1 MKYISLFSGIGG
13 FEQAIH
19 KIYPNAECLG
29 YSEIKPAA
37 ITVYNHHY
45 PTHKN
50 LGDISKITTKTLK
63 SLGKCDLLVGGF
75 PCTNLSSMAN
85 FHGGNKGLEGDQ
97 SKLFY
102 EMLRI
107 IKITRPKYI
116 IIENNASMSKSNQEI
131 VTSELRKIKL
141 HSSFSTHSSFSD
153 TLVMTPLN
161 AANFSA
167 QTRKRL
173 FWTNFP
179 ITPCTAGS
187 FVAPVL
193 DDILQPVEQIPKRY
207 FISDLQINNT
217 LNKIISNRS
226 GPGKIIIAE
235 KCTGAQETNHAK
247 APASPDAHSPHSVP
261 CWTFKSIQKK
271 PKQITRFQMG
281 HHSDNG
287 DIDHIPYTYPI
298 GKSRPL
304 CSTRGVVIH
313 RIKDSDGK
321 IGNKFYIRIFTIPER
336 CRLFGFPE
344 NYVDCLSSEN
354 SKVNVLGNSVVV
366 PLITHIVNC
375 IP

>member
-29 YSEIKPAA
+29 YSEIKPVA

-45 PTHKN
+45 TTHKN

-85 FHGGNKGLEGDQ
+85 FHGGNKGLEGHQ

-107 IKITRPKYI
+107 IKITKPKYI
-116 IIENNASMSKSNQEI
+116 IIENNASMSKSNQEM
-131 VTSELRKIKL
+131 VTAELNKIKP
-141 HSSFSTHSSFSD
+141 SSSI
-153 TLVMTPLN
+153 VMTPLN
-161 AANFSA
+161 ASDFSA

-179 ITPCTAGS
+179 IRQNTSKQRVPL
-187 FVAPVL
+187 L
-193 DDILQPVEQIPKRY
+193 DEILQPIEEIPKRY

-235 KCTGAQETNHAK
+235 KCTGKQ
-247 APASPDAHSPHSVP
+247 SPSSPEVP
-261 CWTFKSIQKK
+261 CWTFKTIQRKA
-271 PKQITRFQMG
+271 KQISRFQMG

-313 RIKDSDGK
+313 RIKDSDGQM
-321 IGNKFYIRIFTIPER
+321 GNEFYIRIFTIPER

-366 PLITHIVNC
+366 PVITHIVNC

>member
-13 FEQAIH
+13 FEKAIH
-19 KIYPNAECLG
+19 NVYPDAKCLG

-116 IIENNASMSKSNQEI
+116 IIENNASMSKSNQEM
-131 VTSELRKIKL
+131 VTAELNKIKWS
-141 HSSFSTHSSFSD
+141 SSFSASSSFRASSRFSASI
-153 TLVMTPLN
+153 VMTPLN
-161 AANFSA
+161 ASNFSA

-179 ITPCTAGS
+179 IRQNTSKQRVPL
-187 FVAPVL
+187 L
-193 DDILQPVEQIPKRY
+193 DDILQPIEEIPKRY

-235 KCTGAQETNHAK
+235 KCHTAK
-247 APASPDAHSPHSVP
+247 APS
-261 CWTFKSIQKK
+261 WTFKTIQRKA
-271 PKQITRFQMG
+271 KQISRFQMG

-313 RIKDSDGK
+313 RIKDAHGQM
-321 IGNKFYIRIFTIPER
+321 GNEFYIRIFTIPER

-366 PLITHIVNC
+366 PVITHIVNC

>member
-19 KIYPNAECLG
+19 SIYPDAECLG

-45 PTHKN
+45 PNHKN

-63 SLGKCDLLVGGF
+63 GLGKCDLLVGGF

-85 FHGGNKGLEGDQ
+85 FHGGNKGLDGNQ

-102 EMLRI
+102 EMLKI
-107 IKITRPKYI
+107 IKITKPKYI

-131 VTSELRKIKL
+131 VTSELKKIMGK
-141 HSSFSTHSSFSD
+141 SKVF
-153 TLVMTPLN
+153 MTPLN

-167 QTRKRL
+167 QTRRRL

-179 ITPCTAGS
+179 IQPATEGEEKGTAVVS
-187 FVAPVL
+187 SVVAPVL
-193 DDILQPVEQIPKRY
+193 NDILEPVSCIPKRY
-207 FISDLQINNT
+207 FISDLQIGNT
-217 LNKIISNRS
+217 LNKVISNRS
-226 GPGKIIIAE
+226 GPGKIITAE
-235 KCTGAQETNHAK
+235 KCDSNT
-247 APASPDAHSPHSVP
+247 
-261 CWTFKSIQKK
+261 WTFKISRGK
-271 PKQITRFQMG
+271 PKQISRFQMG

-287 DIDHIPYTYPI
+287 DAGVIPYSYPV

-304 CSTRGVVIH
+304 CSTRGVIIH
-313 RIKDSDGK
+313 RLTEDKT
-321 IGNKFYIRIFTIPER
+321 KFYIRIFTIPER

-344 NYVDCLSSEN
+344 NYVDVLTSEN
-354 SKVNVLGNSVVV
+354 TKVNVLGNSVVV
-366 PLITHIVNC
+366 PVIKHIVNS
-375 IP
+375 IPKI